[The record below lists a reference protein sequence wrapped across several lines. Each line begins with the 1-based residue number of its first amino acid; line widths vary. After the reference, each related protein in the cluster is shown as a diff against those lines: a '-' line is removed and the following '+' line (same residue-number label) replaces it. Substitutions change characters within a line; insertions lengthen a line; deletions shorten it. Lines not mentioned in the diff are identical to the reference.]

1 MKLVNRNTRP
11 VWYALY
17 ESDIDVATTDEWGN
31 ELLTGEHKVSYG
43 EPLMVK
49 ASVSP
54 ASGEAQKEMFG
65 TDISYSKVMVVADP
79 HCPIDENSIL
89 WIENEPQFDADNNPV
104 YEYVVTAVARSL
116 NFTSYAINKC
126 EVS

>member
-17 ESDIDVATTDEWGN
+17 ESDTDVTTTDEWGN
-31 ELLTGEHKVSYG
+31 ELLTGEHKVSYS
-43 EPLMVK
+43 EPSVVK

-54 ASGEAQKEMFG
+54 SSGEAQEDMFG
-65 TDISYSKVMVVADP
+65 TNISYSKVIIVADP
-79 HCPIDENSIL
+79 RCPIDENSIL
-89 WIENEPQFDADNNPV
+89 WLDAEPQFDEEGNPV
-104 YEYVVTAVARSL
+104 FEYTIAAVARSL
-116 NFTSYAINKC
+116 NYTSYAVRKR